1 MKSYG
6 QNAED
11 LFLMNYF
18 KGEKGIILDLG
29 ANDGTTFSNS
39 KLLIENGWKAHLI
52 EPSYVCN
59 QLALDY
65 MANHNVRIYKIAIGT
80 KNTWMTLHESH
91 AHVPGGADRALV
103 SSLKE
108 EETLRWK
115 AAGVQYQER
124 QVEVQ
129 TFKTW
134 LKSIT
139 AKWPLKF
146 DVISIDVEGME
157 YPILKQMDL
166 EALGCRVLIIEW
178 NGRQDLYEKFV
189 GYCKGYRLA
198 IKNNENLIFVK

>member
-1 MKSYG
+1 MISYA
-6 QNAED
+6 QNGED
-11 LFLMNYF
+11 LFLINYF
-18 KGEKGIILDLG
+18 KGQTGIILDLG

-65 MANHNVRIYKIAIGT
+65 MANHNVRVYKVAIGT

-108 EETLRWK
+108 EETKRWK
-115 AAGVQYQER
+115 DAGVQFQER

-134 LKSIT
+134 LKNIT
-139 AKWPLKF
+139 AKWPKTF

-157 YPILKQMDL
+157 YAILKQMDL
-166 EALGCRVLIIEW
+166 ESLGCKVLIIEW
-178 NGRQDLYEKFV
+178 NGKQYLYDKFV
-189 GYCKGYRLA
+189 GYCSGYKLTV
-198 IKNNENLIFVK
+198 KNNENLIFCK